1 MNQKE
6 KEQKEIRDEIKKPEK
21 MGRIF
26 IYKAGKEFKRR

>member
-26 IYKAGKEFKRR
+26 IYENGKIKKRK